1 MRITHSTML
10 DAGLRVQEFFV
21 ANAAALGLVTQ
32 STSKAD
38 LDAGVLALQG
48 HASDQDTSIIAALGE
63 TSSQKAQRLELRKTY
78 MLPISKIAAAKL
90 VDVPNFSDL
99 RTPPYSIIGNRF
111 IAAATAMANTAST
124 YLKMFTDA
132 GLPSTV
138 IDDFR
143 SDIARLSQ
151 SVNVRSGHQRSR
163 KTASQGLDVAAAKLH
178 EAIRVLDGAVR
189 HQLVNDPA
197 LLAVWVSTKRVPS
210 RRASSKKAQAPTQP
224 TAPTSA
230 TPAPA
235 AVAPVAAPVAAAPVA
250 AAPLAAAPVAETP
263 TAAVGSAA
271 APAKS

>member
-1 MRITHSTML
+1 MHLTHSIIL

-21 ANAAALGLVTQ
+21 ANAAALGPVTQ

-63 TSSQKAQRLELRKTY
+63 TSSQRKQRLELRKTY

-90 VDVPNFSDL
+90 VDVPQFSDL
-99 RTPPYSIIGNRF
+99 RMPPYSIIGNRF
-111 IAAATAMANTAST
+111 IAAASAMANAAST
-124 YLKMFTDA
+124 YEKVFTDA

-143 SDIARLSQ
+143 GGIARLTQ
-151 SVNVRSGHQRSR
+151 SVSVRSGHQRSR
-163 KTASQGLDVAAAKLH
+163 KTASQGLDVAAAKVH

-197 LLAVWVSTKRVPS
+197 LLTVWVSTKRIPKK
-210 RRASSKKAQAPTQP
+210 RTSSKTSQAPAQT
-224 TAPTSA
+224 TAPTPS
-230 TPAPA
+230 T
-235 AVAPVAAPVAAAPVA
+235 PVAA
-250 AAPLAAAPVAETP
+250 TP
-263 TAAVGSAA
+263 TVAGNSAA
-271 APAKS
+271 ASAS